1 MSAIGLLIGMGA
13 ERPGRVSPSF
23 KLGGWQSL
31 VRVVDV
37 GLESPLVYYDI
48 ACIAECF
55 KTQGLQRL
63 PYNHSAFG

>member
-37 GLESPLVYYDI
+37 PAHY
-48 ACIAECF
+48 
-55 KTQGLQRL
+55 RML
-63 PYNHSAFG
+63 PT